1 VNDIKADL
9 HDTETAYVLL
19 DNHKFGDY
27 KPYMFKTTN
36 GGKKWVSITKG
47 IPDGTLLWRIVQDHV
62 NPNLLFLGTE
72 YGVYISLDQGD
83 SWHKFSNGLPTIP
96 VRDLAI
102 QKRENDLVLAT
113 FGRSFYVLDD
123 YSPLRDMTKEN
134 LANDGVIFEPRKA
147 LQFNQVYGGTSSDG
161 GQTYYASNPQY
172 GASITYYVKD
182 APESMK
188 AKRKKSERAK
198 KDGDIPFPGW
208 DALDDEMSEQ
218 KNQVVLVVK
227 NKDGEIISKIPGPLR
242 KGVSRVNWN
251 LTSSIPTTVR
261 ATSGTSRR
269 GWRGGSGGGI
279 TTQVDPG
286 TYDLFLMKRVNGE
299 VSQIA
304 GPVELE
310 VEKIRSGTLT
320 NPMKSQ
326 HDEYYAN
333 LADFSAVV
341 ASYQHKFEK
350 SKARVSTYQRM
361 LMQITSNIPEA
372 SKMLYDLTETMNALD
387 RKIGGSDAKAEIG
400 EKDFLTIS
408 DRLSTARGGWYP
420 NSYGPTETHMR
431 SFDIAKELFN
441 RVKPEMDAY
450 FEDVMKVG
458 KILEEAGAPIV
469 LD

>member
-1 VNDIKADL
+1 
-9 HDTETAYVLL
+9 
-19 DNHKFGDY
+19 
-27 KPYMFKTTN
+27 M
-36 GGKKWVSITKG
+36 
-47 IPDGTLLWRIVQDHV
+47 
-62 NPNLLFLGTE
+62 
-72 YGVYISLDQGD
+72 
-83 SWHKFSNGLPTIP
+83 
-96 VRDLAI
+96 RDLAI

-123 YSPLRDMTKEN
+123 YSPLRNMTQEN
-134 LANDGVIFEPRKA
+134 LTNDGVIFKPRKA
-147 LQFNQVYGGTSSDG
+147 LQFNQIYGGTSSDG
-161 GQTYYASNPQY
+161 GQTYYAKNPEY

-208 DALDDEMSEQ
+208 DALDDEMTEQ
-218 KNQVVLVVK
+218 KNQVILVVK
-227 NKDGEIISKIPGPLR
+227 DKDGEIVSKIPGPLR

-261 ATSGTSRR
+261 ATSRSSRR
-269 GWRGGSGGGI
+269 GWRGSGGGI

-286 TYDLFLMKRVNGE
+286 KYDLFLMKRVNG
-299 VSQIA
+299 VVNQIA

-320 NPMKSQ
+320 NPMKEQ
-326 HDEYYAN
+326 HDEYYAS
-333 LADFSAVV
+333 LADFSTVV
-341 ASYQHKFEK
+341 ASYQYKFEK
-350 SKARVSTYQRM
+350 SKARVSTYQGM
-361 LMQITSNIPEA
+361 LMQITTNIPEA

-387 RKIGGSDAKAEIG
+387 RKVGGSDAKGEIG

-431 SFDIAKELFN
+431 SFDIAKEMFN
-441 RVKPEMDAY
+441 RVKPEMDTY
-450 FEDVMKVG
+450 FENVMKVG